1 MQEAEFELRAI
12 VLALSICAIFGYG
25 LDAVAASEFRAVASE
40 SDADKEVED
49 RIERLAQQAYD
60 CRSKGDLVEAEKL
73 FRQALKLN
81 EPYADNPFRRKCL
94 GHSSAEFFLFGSLL
108 SMLEYQGRWGE
119 AEILFRTRGSKIYNG
134 SYCDEHLAS
143 ILIKEGKYK
152 EAYDILIKFVP
163 DLEPPVGFGCGVP
176 YAHYED
182 LKGMLRLCEEKI
194 GAK

>member
-1 MQEAEFELRAI
+1 MREAGSELRAI
-12 VLALSICAIFGYG
+12 IVALSLCAIFGCG
-25 LDAVAASEFRAVASE
+25 LDAASAAEFKPVDSE

-49 RIERLAQQAYD
+49 RIELLAQQAYD

-73 FRQALKLN
+73 FKQALKLN

-94 GHSSAEFFLFGSLL
+94 GHESAEFFLFGSLL
-108 SMLEYQGRWGE
+108 SMLEYQGRWAE
-119 AEILFRTRGSKIYNG
+119 AESLFRTRGSRIYIG
-134 SYCDEHLAS
+134 SYCDERLAS

-152 EAYDILIKFVP
+152 ESYDILIKFVP
-163 DLEPPVGFGCGVP
+163 KLQPPVGIGCGVP
-176 YAHYED
+176 YQHYED